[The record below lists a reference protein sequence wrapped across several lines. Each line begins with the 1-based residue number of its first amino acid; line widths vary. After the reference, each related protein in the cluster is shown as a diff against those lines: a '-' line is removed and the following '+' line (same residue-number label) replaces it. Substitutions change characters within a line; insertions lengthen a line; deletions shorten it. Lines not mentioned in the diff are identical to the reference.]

1 MRCPETTLGFVP
13 NRNAD
18 KNAYLQQRWKDM
30 HRRFFDGLIKQV
42 KFVHDQRVVPRGV
55 QEYLEMRRGT
65 IGAYPAIC
73 LTEYV
78 LCAVLF
84 PHSQSTDE
92 EESSGL
98 I

>member
-1 MRCPETTLGFVP
+1 MTAE
-13 NRNAD
+13 
-18 KNAYLQQRWKDM
+18 LQQRWKDM

-42 KFVHDQRVVPRGV
+42 KDMHDQRVVSRDV
-55 QEYLEMRRGT
+55 QEYMEMRRGT

-78 LCAVLF
+78 NYSIFSPYLQFTDDEKSNVL
-84 PHSQSTDE
+84 
-92 EESSGL
+92 